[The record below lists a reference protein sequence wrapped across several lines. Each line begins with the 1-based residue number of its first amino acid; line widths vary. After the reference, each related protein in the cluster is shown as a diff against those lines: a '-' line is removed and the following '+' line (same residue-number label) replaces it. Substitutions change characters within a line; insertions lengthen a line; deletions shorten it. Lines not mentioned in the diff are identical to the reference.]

1 MAKTYRVS
9 LTDEERQDLQTLITK
24 RSPKSLQVKRAYLLL
39 AADDAGEKRW
49 QDAQIHHTYHL
60 SIRSIERV
68 RRRFVEDGYHVAVY
82 GKKRE
87 VFKEKVFDGK
97 VEAQLIALRC
107 SEPPSGRSRWTLE
120 LLADKMVELR
130 YVESMSYESVR
141 QILKKTR

>member
-9 LTDEERQDLQTLITK
+9 LTDEERQDLHTLITK
-24 RSPKSLQVKRAYLLL
+24 RSPKSIQVKRAYILL
-39 AADDAGEKRW
+39 AADDAGEKCW
-49 QDAQIHHTYHL
+49 QDTQIHTTYHM

-68 RRRFVEDGYHVAVY
+68 RRRFVEEGYQVALH

-87 VFKEKVFDGK
+87 VFKEKVFTGD
-97 VEAQLIALRC
+97 VEARLIALRC

-130 YVESMSYESVR
+130 YVEAMSYESVR
-141 QILKKTR
+141 QLLKKTR